1 MNIDVGKDVSIPITF
16 EYCLNNTTGD
26 NSKPISTI
34 TKSLYFALKDSL
46 FVDAKNY
53 LIELTVNNNYSSL
66 NNYLD
71 TVSLLQPEGTE

>member
-1 MNIDVGKDVSIPITF
+1 
-16 EYCLNNTTGD
+16 LNNTTGD

-34 TKSLYFALKDSL
+34 KKSLYFDLKDSL
-46 FVDAKNY
+46 FVDAKSY

-71 TVSLLQPEGTE
+71 TVNLLQPEGIE